1 MNKVIAQTQPQF
13 PSPGAAVQPGGKDP
27 WYIITNLVG
36 KDFKVRYRNMSLG
49 VFWSL
54 VNPLIM
60 MAVLTYIFTYVFSRR
75 DIPNFGLFLLCGL
88 LPYNFFAIAWSAGTM
103 SVVSNAALIKQ
114 IPFQRELVPISVVL
128 GNALHYGLQLVLLLT
143 AIVIVVGPNAQWGW
157 LPVVL
162 LLQLTFVCGLSLLS
176 SALNV
181 YFRDLQYVVD
191 SVNTV
196 MFWAVP
202 IFYSFADVD
211 PGLSWLYEIN
221 PVAAVIL
228 VMRRI
233 LLYGVPPG
241 ATLLKLAAV
250 SLITLLVGYTVFV
263 RAQKDFSDY
272 L

>member
-60 MAVLTYIFTYVFSRR
+60 MAVLTYVFSVIFTRR
-75 DIPNFGLFLLCGL
+75 NIPNFALFLLCGL
-88 LPYNFFAIAWSAGTM
+88 LPYNFFTLGWSAGTM

-128 GNALHYGLQLVLLLT
+128 ANALHYGLQLVLLLT
-143 AIVIVVGPNAQWGW
+143 VIVIVVGPNAQWVW

-181 YFRDLQYVVD
+181 YFGNYKERLTNTSPFAILFTCHKQHGKLLEKPSETVSPLSNCLKCSLRKRLPPSGLNINCGAGTVAVVI
-191 SVNTV
+191 
-196 MFWAVP
+196 A
-202 IFYSFADVD
+202 
-211 PGLSWLYEIN
+211 
-221 PVAAVIL
+221 
-228 VMRRI
+228 
-233 LLYGVPPG
+233 G
-241 ATLLKLAAV
+241 A
-250 SLITLLVGYTVFV
+250 
-263 RAQKDFSDY
+263 
-272 L
+272 